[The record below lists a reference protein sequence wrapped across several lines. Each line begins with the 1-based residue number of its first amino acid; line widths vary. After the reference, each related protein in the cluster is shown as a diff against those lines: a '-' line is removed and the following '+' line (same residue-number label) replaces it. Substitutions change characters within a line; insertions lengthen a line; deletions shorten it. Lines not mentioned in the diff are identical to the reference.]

1 MRWRRVITVRLVPWR
16 RATEEA
22 ACQGAVH
29 RGGLGRYTTCVGAS
43 CASHVSRQVKRILP
57 VEIAVGKFP
66 CRAPQ
71 QAGPFAQC
79 SHPTL
84 ARSACDGSSH
94 NLSKTAT
101 KSSCWCALCEPQLR
115 ASLCLVAPG
124 VALQRTVQQR
134 AACLVPVFSAC
145 SPAASLHLQPQR
157 ERDIASP
164 KRSLKHNHDRPP
176 SCPPVAPCSS
186 PRSSYCCAH
195 APNRRRPLPRP
206 QPGCAEPWSTS
217 TQTPCH
223 TYPAGPSRA
232 PISTCPCPCRSSMT
246 SAPTSTPRRSS
257 GRSSAPHAPDSS

>member
-1 MRWRRVITVRLVPWR
+1 MRWRRVITVRLVPSR

-22 ACQGAVH
+22 ACQGAVR

-43 CASHVSRQVKRILP
+43 SASHVSRQAKRILP
-57 VEIAVGKFP
+57 VEIPVGKFP

-79 SHPTL
+79 THSTL
-84 ARSACDGSSH
+84 ARSACDASSH

-101 KSSCWCALCEPQLR
+101 KSSSWCALCEPQPR

-157 ERDIASP
+157 ERESQPQAFAEAQPRPASAHSCVP
-164 KRSLKHNHDRPP
+164 AHHCVRRSRLARRRAPAIVARMRQIDADLSLDPSQAVPSHGALQHKHHVIHTPPDRHG
-176 SCPPVAPCSS
+176 
-186 PRSSYCCAH
+186 PRSAH
-195 APNRRRPLPRP
+195 VHARAAPV
-206 QPGCAEPWSTS
+206 
-217 TQTPCH
+217 
-223 TYPAGPSRA
+223 
-232 PISTCPCPCRSSMT
+232 
-246 SAPTSTPRRSS
+246 
-257 GRSSAPHAPDSS
+257 